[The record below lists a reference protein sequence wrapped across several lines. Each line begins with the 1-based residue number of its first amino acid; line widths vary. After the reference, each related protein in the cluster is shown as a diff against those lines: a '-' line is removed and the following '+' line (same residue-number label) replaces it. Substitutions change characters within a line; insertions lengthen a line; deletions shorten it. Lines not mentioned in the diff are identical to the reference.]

1 MIEKE
6 YIDLEEAVATLKR
19 NSLKCFNSY
28 YKGYVQAIEDLADI
42 PAAKVSPVRHGR
54 WETGYFHDRVCSCCT
69 HPDNDLEER
78 AHRFCPHCGAK
89 MDEKECENNA

>member
-1 MIEKE
+1 MPEKHIKASDCE
-6 YIDLEEAVATLKR
+6 KYFYEHLDDVHIAAAMNAIDEM
-19 NSLKCFNSY
+19 
-28 YKGYVQAIEDLADI
+28 
-42 PAAKVSPVRHGR
+42 PAADVAPVCHGR

>member
-1 MIEKE
+1 MRMIEKE
-6 YIDLEEAVATLKR
+6 YIDLEETVTTLKH
-19 NSLKCFNSY
+19 NSQKYFSSFH
-28 YKGYVQAIEDLADI
+28 KGYVQAIEDLADI
-42 PAAKVSPVRHGR
+42 PAAKVAPVRHGR

-89 MDEKECENNA
+89 MDGDEE

>member
-1 MIEKE
+1 MPEK
-6 YIDLEEAVATLKR
+6 YIKASECEKYFYEHLDDVHIAGAM
-19 NSLKCFNSY
+19 N
-28 YKGYVQAIEDLADI
+28 AIDEI
-42 PAAKVSPVRHGR
+42 PAADVAPIHHGR

-89 MDEKECENNA
+89 MDGKEREEND